1 MGLLDAFRKDEVV
14 GTKVLVSAL
23 GAQHEE
29 LRKNDERIY
38 KRFYPNTSSFVST
51 TVAEFQGVLKQG
63 SYDIVH
69 LLCEVDGQGA
79 IADVAG
85 SRLSGADLLQACV
98 DSGVKVLWI
107 ASDNFADPYNA
118 GFKPKGLKLN
128 VVLIERRLG
137 PNFNLFLDNLLTK
150 TSAGESFAKAWG
162 VVSKPEGKSVQP
174 DVPHAITSLGR
185 GGVVL
190 KK

>member
-14 GTKVLVSAL
+14 GTKVLICAL
-23 GAQHEE
+23 DAKFED

-38 KRFYPNTSSFVST
+38 RRFYPNTTSL
-51 TVAEFQGVLKQG
+51 VAASIADFRRALNDKFDV
-63 SYDIVH
+63 VH
-69 LLCEVDGQGA
+69 LFCDVDAQGA
-79 IADVAG
+79 ISDAAG
-85 SRLSGADLLQACV
+85 GRITGTELLQACV
-98 DSGVKVLWI
+98 DSAVKLLWI

-118 GFKPKGLKLN
+118 GFKTKGVKLN
-128 VVLIERRLG
+128 VILTERRLG
-137 PNFNLFLDNLLTK
+137 PNCSLFIDTLLTRM
-150 TSAGESFAKAWG
+150 SGGESFSKAWS

-174 DVPHAITSLGR
+174 DVPHTITTLGR

>member
-14 GTKVLVSAL
+14 GAKVLVCAL
-23 GAQHEE
+23 GAKFDD

-38 KRFYPNTSSFVST
+38 KRFYPATTSA
-51 TVAEFQGVLKQG
+51 TVTLAEVQHALAQH
-63 SYDIVH
+63 YDIVH
-69 LLCEVDGQGA
+69 LFCDVDAQGT
-79 IADVAG
+79 IADG
-85 SRLSGADLLQACV
+85 TGARMMGAELLRACV
-98 DSGVKVLWI
+98 DSGVKLLWI

-118 GFKPKGLKLN
+118 GFKAKSLKLN
-128 VVLIERRLG
+128 VVLTERRLG

-150 TSAGESFAKAWG
+150 ISAGESFAKAWG

-185 GGVVL
+185 GGVIL
-190 KK
+190 RK